1 MLRGRLRNKALRST
15 RSHGMPPHPPERA
28 TSLLAEARG
37 SLVAAGCVLVA
48 VIALCTALLV
58 CLSPTTAQAVPT
70 DLQSIPLTGDA
81 QNHVDALTQQAAA
94 VQAEI
99 DALDDQLEGYTES
112 FNQLQLQL
120 TEVNQQMTTLRRQLK
135 AAQNDHAYRVRKY
148 EDRICT
154 LYKSG
159 RDDEFLSLLLASEG
173 LGDLIQRVRL
183 IATLADHD
191 KRVVENLEESTS
203 ELSALLAKI
212 DEKKAEELVIR
223 DQIEGQKEQIQTAL
237 AQRETALTDI
247 DGEITAI
254 LKAEQDRQ
262 RNQVDHLRNA
272 VAAILSGTQVYA
284 GPLPQ
289 TESEILNQFLDTAA
303 YYIGIPYV
311 WAGDRPSTGFDCS
324 GYVAYVYAQHG
335 VSLPHYSG
343 FQAQMGQLVMPED
356 IQPGDLLAFGLPV
369 HHVGIYIGDGLFI
382 HAPRTGDVVSVWELS
397 WKTNLSAIRR
407 FDLQPRVGEPAVW

>member
-37 SLVAAGCVLVA
+37 SLMAAGCVLVA

-272 VAAILSGTQVYA
+272 VASILSGTQVYS

-382 HAPRTGDVVSVWELS
+382 HAPRTGDVVSVWELN

-407 FDLQPRVGEPAVW
+407 FELQPRVGEPAVW

>member
-1 MLRGRLRNKALRST
+1 
-15 RSHGMPPHPPERA
+15 MPPHPPESA

-48 VIALCTALLV
+48 VIALCAALLV

-382 HAPRTGDVVSVWELS
+382 HAPRTGDVVSVWELN

>member
-15 RSHGMPPHPPERA
+15 RSHGMPPHPPESA

-48 VIALCTALLV
+48 VIALCAALLV

-382 HAPRTGDVVSVWELS
+382 HAPRTGDVVSVWELN